1 MVFII
6 VKNRRN
12 MKIKVDH
19 SKCTLCGMCVKKC
32 PVNIIKI
39 KNKKVEIKQR
49 RCIACRLCI
58 GICPE
63 KAIRIR

>member
-1 MVFII
+1 
-6 VKNRRN
+6 